1 MYSVSNEDLARA
13 LSAELGVPLDEARA
27 EVKDSLDAPDNYR
40 FAPRARP
47 RS

>member
-1 MYSVSNEDLARA
+1 MTTVSKEDLARA

-27 EVKDSLDAPDNYR
+27 EVADSLSTPNPYR
-40 FAPRARP
+40 FAPRAHA